1 MGGGFG
7 CALSAAYAIAS
18 VADRLLVTRTGEVG
32 SVGVVAVHV
41 DVSVADAMAGLSWTL
56 IHAGARKTDGTRHA
70 PLSPVAAA
78 DIQADVD
85 RLYAAL
91 VTTVAH
97 NRGLSAETVR
107 ASVASIWRGDAVVA
121 AGFAD
126 GIGTLAEA
134 VAGLA
139 SVSARPTRPRRP
151 ASSLLSKGANVMT
164 TSVPDAEPVAAV
176 CVNTAAAAP
185 RPTTDA
191 AAVAARLRAEF
202 AEIATV
208 AAQAG
213 RLGVEIDAADAMRR
227 GLTPDALRQAVLDQL
242 AAQSEAAGIVVAA
255 SPPATAGDS
264 PIVKRARER
273 AAAGS
278 R

>member
-1 MGGGFG
+1 M
-7 CALSAAYAIAS
+7 
-18 VADRLLVTRTGEVG
+18 
-32 SVGVVAVHV
+32 
-41 DVSVADAMAGLSWTL
+41 
-56 IHAGARKTDGTRHA
+56 
-70 PLSPVAAA
+70 
-78 DIQADVD
+78 
-85 RLYAAL
+85 
-91 VTTVAH
+91 AH
-97 NRGLSAETVR
+97 NRGLSAAAVR
-107 ASVASIWRGDAVVA
+107 ASEASIWRGDAAVA

-139 SVSARPTRPRRP
+139 SVSARTVRPRRP
-151 ASSLLSKGANVMT
+151 AASLPSKGANVMT
-164 TSVPDAEPVAAV
+164 TSVPDAEPPQDDPIAEPVAAV

-191 AAVAARLRAEF
+191 ATVAARLRAEF

-273 AAAGS
+273 AAAGG